1 MSGADI
7 CGFIGNTTHELC
19 ARWQALGAFYP
30 FSRNH
35 NTIGTKEQD
44 PAILGADVIAATK
57 NSLEIRYSLLSYL
70 YTLFYKAHV
79 FGDTVFRPL
88 FFEFPSDLTSYT
100 IETQFLWGDSLM
112 FIPTLTQGATNVTGY
127 VPPGRWYNIYDHSVI
142 DSKGVY
148 QTYQSPLTSPPMILM
163 RGGKIIPIQRPKM
176 TTSETRKGNF
186 TLMIALS
193 QNNSAFGHLYW
204 DDGETVD
211 EKLKNF
217 LIFTVKNVIITYF
230 KFKLLLFKIF
240 FRVILLLVMFLI
252 ATKFQ

>member
-7 CGFIGNTTHELC
+7 CGFIGDTTPELC

-35 NTIGTKEQD
+35 NDMGRKEQD
-44 PAILGADVIAATK
+44 PAILGGDVVAATK

-100 IETQFLWGDSLM
+100 IQTQFLWGDALM

-127 VPPGRWYNIYDHSVI
+127 IPPGRWYNIYDHSVI

-148 QTYQSPLTSPPMILM
+148 QTYQSPITSPPMILM

-176 TTSETRKGNF
+176 TTTETRKGNF
-186 TLMIALS
+186 SLLISLS
-193 QNNSAFGHLYW
+193 QNNSAEGDLYW
-204 DDGETVD
+204 DDGESVD
-211 EKLKNF
+211 VKYKNF
-217 LIFTVKNVIITYF
+217 LTFNVDNVIIIYF
-230 KFKLLLFKIF
+230 KFKLLLFQIF
-240 FRVILLLVMFLI
+240 F
-252 ATKFQ
+252 